1 MGQEGRAPVGNLE
14 RWCKPTQRALG
25 KFNAIPTAVRLV
37 LICIAVLVVFSVT
50 NLVYQILHKPTEVF
64 ALIPG
69 ESNKAP
75 IETWRQ
81 YAPLFQEYS
90 TASISPELLAALAQ
104 VESAGNPIAR
114 TYWRWSLTSDPFAVY
129 QPASSAVGMYQMTD
143 AALSE
148 AQGYCILHH
157 SVVETGCSATLLNSR
172 VVPRHAT
179 ELTAVFLDRNLAA
192 ILGHRRKTKFSLQ
205 QREELAAIIHLC
217 GAGPAKAFA
226 RRGFRL
232 VPEERCGD
240 HDVSAYLDQINA
252 MKRQFLHLAAER

>member
-1 MGQEGRAPVGNLE
+1 M
-14 RWCKPTQRALG
+14 
-25 KFNAIPTAVRLV
+25 
-37 LICIAVLVVFSVT
+37 
-50 NLVYQILHKPTEVF
+50 F

-75 IETWRQ
+75 TETWRQ
-81 YAPLFQEYS
+81 YAPLFREYS
-90 TASISPELLAALAQ
+90 TTSISPELLAALAQ
-104 VESAGNPIAR
+104 IESAGNPIAR
-114 TYWRWSLTSDPFAVY
+114 TYWRWSLTPELFAVY

-157 SVVETGCSATLLNSR
+157 SVAVTGCSATLLHSR

-179 ELTAVFLDRNLAA
+179 ELTAVFLDRNVAG
-192 ILGHRRKTKFSLQ
+192 ILGHRRNKRISRQ

-217 GAGPAKAFA
+217 GAGPAKEFA

-232 VPEERCGD
+232 LPGERCGD
-240 HDVSAYLDQINA
+240 HDVAAYIDQINA
-252 MKRQFLHLAAER
+252 MKRKFLSLAAER

>member
-1 MGQEGRAPVGNLE
+1 MLSKLKAVP
-14 RWCKPTQRALG
+14 KPILALG
-25 KFNAIPTAVRLV
+25 
-37 LICIAVLVVFSVT
+37 IAAAAMAVFSVT

-69 ESNKAP
+69 EPNKDP

-81 YAPLFQEYS
+81 YAPLFREYS
-90 TASISPELLAALAQ
+90 TTSISPELLAALAQ

-157 SVVETGCSATLLNSR
+157 SVVETGCSATLLHSR

-179 ELTAVFLDRNLAA
+179 ELTAVFLDRNVAA
-192 ILGHRRKTKFSLQ
+192 ILGHYRNTRISRQ
-205 QREELAAIIHLC
+205 QREELAAVIHLC
-217 GAGPAKAFA
+217 GTGPAKAFA

-232 VPEERCGD
+232 TPGERCGD
-240 HDVSAYLDQINA
+240 HDVAAYVAQINA
-252 MKRQFLHLAAER
+252 MKRKFLSLAAEK

>member
-1 MGQEGRAPVGNLE
+1 MGQERSAPVGSFD
-14 RWCKPTQRALG
+14 RWRQRAQRVLG
-25 KFNAIPTAVRLV
+25 KFRAIPTAMRVI
-37 LICIAVLVVFSVT
+37 LIGIAVLAAFTVT

-75 IETWRQ
+75 VETWTQ
-81 YAPLFQEYS
+81 YASLFREYS
-90 TASISPELLAALAQ
+90 TTSISPELLAALAQ

-114 TYWRWSLTSDPFAVY
+114 TYWRWRLTSDPFAVY
-129 QPASSAVGMYQMTD
+129 EPASSAVGMYQMTD

-157 SVVETGCSATLLNSR
+157 TVAETGCSASGFHSR

-179 ELTAVFLDRNLAA
+179 EFTAVFLDRNVTA
-192 ILGHRRKTKFSLQ
+192 ILGHRRKTKISRQ
-205 QREELAAIIHLC
+205 QREELAAIIRLC

-226 RRGFRL
+226 GRGFRL
-232 VPEERCGD
+232 LPGEHCGD
-240 HDVSAYLDQINA
+240 HDVSAYLAQVNA
-252 MKRQFLHLAAER
+252 MKRQFLHLAAEK

>member
-1 MGQEGRAPVGNLE
+1 MGQERSAPAGNLE
-14 RWCKPTQRALG
+14 RWCKRGHRAFG
-25 KFNAIPTAVRLV
+25 KLKAIPPPMRVVAV
-37 LICIAVLVVFSVT
+37 CIAVLTVFSVA

-81 YAPLFQEYS
+81 YAPLFREYS
-90 TASISPELLAALAQ
+90 TTFISPELLAALAQ

-143 AALSE
+143 AAFAE
-148 AQGYCILHH
+148 VQGYCILHH
-157 SVVETGCSATLLNSR
+157 TVVESGCSATAFHSR

-179 ELTAVFLDRNLAA
+179 EFTAVFLDRKVTA
-192 ILGHRRKTKFSLQ
+192 ILGQRRKPKISRQ
-205 QREELAAIIHLC
+205 QTEELAALVHLC
-217 GAGPAKAFA
+217 GAGPATEFA

-232 VPEERCGD
+232 TPRERCGD
-240 HDVSAYLDQINA
+240 HDVAAYLAQINA
-252 MKRQFLHLAAER
+252 MKRHFLHLAAER